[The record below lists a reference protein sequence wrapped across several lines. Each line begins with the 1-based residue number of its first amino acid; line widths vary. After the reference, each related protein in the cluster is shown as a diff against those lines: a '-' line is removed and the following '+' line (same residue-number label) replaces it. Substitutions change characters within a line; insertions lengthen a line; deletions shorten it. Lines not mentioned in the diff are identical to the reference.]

1 MHLSAD
7 IFQTFLLA
15 LPVAYA
21 LAGLV
26 GGLFLGAGS
35 SGALA
40 SARSFG
46 LGALLA
52 GLLAWLATLL
62 SPRLGF
68 YAALADPILAGG
80 IGGWLLGRYLERQP

>member
-1 MHLSAD
+1 MSLSAD
-7 IFQTFLLA
+7 IFQTFVLA
-15 LPVAYA
+15 LSVAYA
-21 LAGLV
+21 LAGLI

-52 GLLAWLATLL
+52 GLLTWLATLR
-62 SPRLGF
+62 SPHLGL
-68 YAALADPILAGG
+68 YIALAYPILAGG
-80 IGGWLLGRYLERQP
+80 IGGWLLGRYLERRP